1 MRVATRA
8 RQILY
13 CTTPEPQLYVIP
25 WTVSQLT
32 TERKYKVVVQECRIC
47 TQTNL
52 ELSEMV
58 EIQAYHCGNNQNKV
72 LSFIY
77 TTPCSFE
84 IAFSL
89 IISFDPLTQVGRQ
102 RQVLSELQLIHR
114 VPLGQTDKDAP
125 SSGFRGRWWW
135 QSLARLDVSLHF
147 LSADPVVWCTTCP
160 TIHSSPGYYLHFWWK
175 KN

>member
-1 MRVATRA
+1 MQGLCTRPLSTAIRFTSPQISVLEVRVFVTFF
-8 RQILY
+8 
-13 CTTPEPQLYVIP
+13 
-25 WTVSQLT
+25 VSAA
-32 TERKYKVVVQECRIC
+32 
-47 TQTNL
+47 
-52 ELSEMV
+52 LSLD
-58 EIQAYHCGNNQNKV
+58 NQNKV

-135 QSLARLDVSLHF
+135 QSLARLDVSFHF
-147 LSADPVVWCTTCP
+147 PSADPVVWCTTCP

>member
-1 MRVATRA
+1 
-8 RQILY
+8 
-13 CTTPEPQLYVIP
+13 
-25 WTVSQLT
+25 
-32 TERKYKVVVQECRIC
+32 
-47 TQTNL
+47 
-52 ELSEMV
+52 MV

-89 IISFDPLTQVGRQ
+89 IISFDPLTQAGRQ

-114 VPLGQTDKDAP
+114 VPLGETDKGAP

-160 TIHSSPGYYLHFWWK
+160 TIHSSPAQLFFQVKHLQK
-175 KN
+175 KKQDLENPVRIPNWAFSC